1 MTKVRKAPAKT
12 GGTQVRQGV
21 FRFGTGTKTAY
32 VGGSVNSQPPP
43 SSRASV
49 GVVFLRFMVR
59 NLMSCGTGERV
70 VWRQRIAD
78 FLTKVGNPECIDEL
92 LSFCTT
98 QGGPDGLDLAIDVL
112 SKTKRVVVEY
122 AWEYLCRD
130 IAKWTPESDRAYNP
144 NDDYWYI
151 LLRAVGRTNVDA
163 RARFDLIKCCA
174 SAESRGIREGVVEGL
189 GDLGTPKAK
198 ELLKT
203 FAEHDSDE
211 YIRKIAGETLADLE
225 S

>member
-1 MTKVRKAPAKT
+1 MTKLRRAPARPSDT
-12 GGTQVRQGV
+12 PVRQGV

-43 SSRASV
+43 SSRGSV

-59 NLMSCGTGERV
+59 NLMSCVPGQKAE
-70 VWRQRIAD
+70 WRHRISD
-78 FLTKVGNPECIDEL
+78 YLKKVGNPECIDEL

-98 QGGPDGLDLAIDVL
+98 QGGPDGLDMAIDIL
-112 SKTKRVVVEY
+112 SKTENIVVEY
-122 AWEYLCRD
+122 AWDYLCRD
-130 IAKWTPESDRAYNP
+130 IAKWTPDSDRAYNP
-144 NDDYWYI
+144 NDDHWYI

-163 RARFDLIKCCA
+163 KARFDFIKCCA
-174 SAESRGIREGVVEGL
+174 NAESRGIREGVVEGL
-189 GDLGTPKAK
+189 SDLGTPKAK

-203 FAEHDSDE
+203 LAKHDSDE
-211 YIRKIAGETLADLE
+211 YIRKIAGEALADLE